1 MTLSQFL
8 ADQLNGTREWTLKL
22 LADFKGGDWTFQ
34 PGPGLAHALWTCGH
48 LANSQHA
55 LVFVRCLK
63 RAFLPEE
70 FITHFPMGGPIKSAA
85 EHAYP
90 SVAEVRRVMDDV
102 HAKTLA
108 AVRELSFDALA
119 TPAYGADGKVH
130 PHYSTVQG
138 AIGHVDRHEAFHAGQ
153 IVMIRRLLGRTFLR

>member
-8 ADQLNGTREWTLKL
+8 ADQLKGTREWTLKL
-22 LADFKGGDWTFQ
+22 LADFKGDDWTFQ

-63 RAFLPEE
+63 KPFLAEE
-70 FITHFPMGGPIKSAA
+70 FIQHFPMGKPIAA
-85 EHAYP
+85 AGEHPFP
-90 SVAEVRRVMDDV
+90 SVAEVRQVMDDV
-102 HAKTLA
+102 HTRTLA
-108 AVRELSFDALA
+108 AVRELSFEFLSM
-119 TPAYGADGKVH
+119 PAYGADGKPH

-153 IVMIRRLLGRTFLR
+153 IALIRRLLGRNFLR